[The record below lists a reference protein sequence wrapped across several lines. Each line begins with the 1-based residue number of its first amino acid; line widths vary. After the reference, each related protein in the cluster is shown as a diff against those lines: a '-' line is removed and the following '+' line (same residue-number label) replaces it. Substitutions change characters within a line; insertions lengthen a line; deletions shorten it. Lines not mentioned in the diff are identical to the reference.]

1 VVRDKTRQI
10 YLNTPDQIAFIPV
23 TVDTSGLVYDDFDR
37 LLFLHTHHD
46 ASALTNELPEE
57 SDQFRFLRAT
67 SLANLKGA
75 IGLILTKVSVVRISI
90 PLDLSSRSF
99 IPLPCFIRSRRLIP
113 LLAPSLVLFPP
124 CSA

>member
-37 LLFLHTHHD
+37 LIFLHTHHD

-67 SLANLKGA
+67 SLANLKGSV
-75 IGLILTKVSVVRISI
+75 GLILAKVSVMRISI
-90 PLDLSSRSF
+90 LTT
-99 IPLPCFIRSRRLIP
+99 
-113 LLAPSLVLFPP
+113 
-124 CSA
+124 